1 MLRAKAETF
10 SLECITS
17 LPSHWEVAVGDW
29 WLGGLEPRR
38 QRGGLSESA
47 SQGLG
52 GRALGERTQWLEVG
66 GSETGDFN
74 KSH

>member
-10 SLECITS
+10 PLECITS
-17 LPSHWEVAVGDW
+17 LPSRWEVAVGDW
-29 WLGGLEPRR
+29 WLGGLGPRR
-38 QRGGLSESA
+38 QPGGLSEPA

-52 GRALGERTQWLEVG
+52 GRALGEHTQWLEVG